1 MSYLR
6 VLLLAAVTVTL
17 AACYPPVTIHPVGS
31 TVGFKSDPSLAGLWK
46 AQPDADNQGSY
57 YYHFLSEKDGTM
69 FAVLVPDNYG
79 QAKDVMMAKF
89 KSARLRKN
97 FGYLN
102 VRMMKDP
109 EHESPDQPPGTV
121 LVLYRLE
128 ANGKLQIFMLDEDKT
143 KDAIRAHKIAG
154 TAGKAGTDDAVIT
167 ADGATLD
174 KIFRSPAG
182 LALFDKPFAT
192 LTKVK

>member
-1 MSYLR
+1 MKIIR
-6 VLLLAAVTVTL
+6 LLLSAAALVAL
-17 AACYPPVTIHPVGS
+17 AACYPPVTTHPVGS

-46 AQPDADNQGSY
+46 ARPDADNQGSY
-57 YYHFLSEKDGTM
+57 YYHLLEEKDGTM

-79 QAKDVMMAKF
+79 HAKDVMMFKF
-89 KSARLRKN
+89 KTARLGKN

-102 VRMMKDP
+102 VRAMMDP
-109 EHESPDQPPGTV
+109 EHESPDQPSGTV

-167 ADGATLD
+167 ADSATLD
-174 KIFRSPAG
+174 KVFRSPAG
-182 LALFDKPFAT
+182 LALFEKPFAT